1 MKIVILDGY
10 AENPG
15 DLSWDGFRALG
26 EVTVYDRTPY
36 ASGNAEIIARAKG
49 AEAVIL
55 NKTPLSAE
63 TLAALTPEL
72 KYIGT
77 LATGYNVIDVEA
89 AKALGIPVCNTP
101 NYGTAAV
108 AQHTMALLL
117 ELCHHVGDHN
127 RSVKDGDWSRS
138 PDFTY
143 WNSPLIELAGKT
155 MGIIGYGRIGKATAA
170 LAAAFGMK
178 ILAYG
183 RTPHP
188 EDTSARWVSLDTLL
202 AESDV
207 ISLHCPLFPET
218 RGIINRQTIA
228 KMKNGVLILN
238 TSRGP
243 LIEEADLAE
252 ALESGKVAGAG
263 LDVLCAEPADPRSPL
278 LSQPNCI
285 ITPHIAWAP
294 KESRQRLMDIAV
306 DNLRAFLDGN
316 PKNAVNL

>member
-36 ASGNAEIIARAKG
+36 TAGNAEIIARAKG

-63 TLAALTPEL
+63 TLAALSPEL
-72 KYIGT
+72 RYIGT
-77 LATGYNVIDVEA
+77 LATGYNVIDVAA
-89 AKALGIPVCNTP
+89 AKAMGIPVCNTP

-127 RSVKDGDWSRS
+127 RSVKDGDWSRC

-218 RGIINRQTIA
+218 RGIINRQAIA
-228 KMKNGVLILN
+228 KMKDGVLILN

-243 LIEEADLAE
+243 LIVEADLAA

-263 LDVLCAEPADPRSPL
+263 LDVLCAEPADARNPL
-278 LSQPNCI
+278 LTQPNCI